1 MSSYE
6 GVYAIRVRPVAQRDI
21 DEATNRIAS
30 LTDEKHAKEWRDG
43 LLNKLATLATLP
55 RRAPV
60 AGENRLFSGEVRVIP
75 YRLSA
80 GGAAYRVFFS
90 IQEPTEDAPFIN
102 ILHIRHGARKPMT
115 RAEARKIEAD
125 AS

>member
-1 MSSYE
+1 MSDYE
-6 GVYAIRVRPVAQRDI
+6 GVYAIRIRPIAQRDI
-21 DEATNRIAS
+21 DEATNRIAIF
-30 LTDEKHAKEWRDG
+30 TDEKHAKEWRDG
-43 LLNKLATLATLP
+43 LLKKLATLATLS

-60 AGENRLFSGEVRVIP
+60 AEENRLFAGDVRVIP

-90 IQEPTEDAPFIN
+90 IQEPTEDAPFVH

-115 RAEARKIEAD
+115 RAEAREIEAD
-125 AS
+125 A